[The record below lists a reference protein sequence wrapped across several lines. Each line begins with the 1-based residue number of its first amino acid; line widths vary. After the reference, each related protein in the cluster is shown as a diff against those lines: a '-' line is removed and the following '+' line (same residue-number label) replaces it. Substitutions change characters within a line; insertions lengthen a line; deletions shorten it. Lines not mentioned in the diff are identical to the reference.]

1 MQPGLAGKPAPM
13 LNCAGSWSDVG
24 GFVGV
29 FWRGEEEERVAR
41 EEGAEQERPA
51 STEIG
56 QIEIERDAPRPA
68 TILRVAG
75 ALEER
80 GGRILEL
87 FKEIH
92 SPKGRTVLPIHLQQ
106 DEETFFV
113 EVATK
118 SWDGSS
124 VREVAERA
132 AVLRASEHSDANL
145 ELLSAYPIPDE
156 LALLCG
162 RSPAALLQLDLLEL
176 RLDRPEDSA
185 ALFRDVAG
193 RHWGVD
199 LAFEPGYL
207 PLVEDLLMAALSGD
221 EEEAPPP
228 ISEELIGG
236 VGHFLG
242 ETIRRNASA
251 ASAWQPAEEW
261 GEGPLVEI
269 EGFVLDPVGRARAFL
284 EEGSEESLAFYATYV
299 LELLEG
305 DGGEPPPDAE
315 QPQA

>member
-1 MQPGLAGKPAPM
+1 MHGGVAGKPAPM

-29 FWRGEEEERVAR
+29 FWRGEEKRDAHG
-41 EEGAEQERPA
+41 EGAQQERPA
-51 STEIG
+51 PREIG
-56 QIEIERDAPRPA
+56 RIEIERDAPRPA

-75 ALEER
+75 ELEER

-92 SPKGRTVLPIHLQQ
+92 SPKGRTVLPIHLLQ
-106 DEETFFV
+106 DGETYFV
-113 EVATK
+113 EVATGP
-118 SWDGSS
+118 WDGPS
-124 VREVAERA
+124 VREVAGRA

-145 ELLSAYPIPDE
+145 ELLSAYPVPDE

-162 RSPAALLQLDLLEL
+162 RSPAALLQLDLLDL

-207 PLVEDLLMAALSGD
+207 PLVEELLMAALAGD

-228 ISEELIGG
+228 ISEELVAG
-236 VGHFLG
+236 VGYFLG
-242 ETIRRNASA
+242 ETIRENASA

-261 GEGPLVEI
+261 GEGPVVEV

-284 EEGSEESLAFYATYV
+284 DEGSEESLAFYATYV

-305 DGGEPPPDAE
+305 DGGPPPDAE